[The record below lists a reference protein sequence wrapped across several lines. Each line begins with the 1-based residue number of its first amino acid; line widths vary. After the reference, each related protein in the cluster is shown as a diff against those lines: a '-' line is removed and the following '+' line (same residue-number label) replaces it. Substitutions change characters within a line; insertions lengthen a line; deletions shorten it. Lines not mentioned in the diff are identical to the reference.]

1 MSLLTGQVLHEQ
13 LSVIM
18 AALSQAAVVEICELV
33 EGAFAGLRTEN
44 QQLKS
49 RLDLIEAVVVRGSF
63 GSKEAEQPEDGEGKT
78 GEGAQVSGEELP
90 DVVLIKDEDSDIE
103 KEDVMPSSTTRQKKR
118 HRTRDKELDRTVSV
132 KAPVGG
138 QDEVTMYS
146 DALGCSSQLADE
158 DTTTGESCQS
168 FAPLEEPEV
177 HIVGQDSHLSYM
189 STSAVM
195 DGPASTN
202 ISAAWSEPLQSQV
215 TLAHFDHNAPGDAFG
230 LKMISV
236 SGSAPV
242 DHSDPTFEYQ
252 VGDLADAYGGCK
264 GRRFICSV
272 CNKTF
277 ATSQNLDVHM
287 RIHTGEKPFTC
298 QQCGKRFTQSAH
310 LKSHLNIHTGL
321 RPFACTTC
329 SRSFVAKYALK
340 MHVKKC
346 HANG

>member
-1 MSLLTGQVLHEQ
+1 MSLLTGQALQEQ

-33 EGAFAGLRTEN
+33 DGALAGLRTEN

-63 GSKEAEQPEDGEGKT
+63 GSKEAEQPQPQPGDGGAEAGED
-78 GEGAQVSGEELP
+78 AQMSGEELP
-90 DVVLIKDEDSDIE
+90 DVVLIKDEDSDVE

-118 HRTRDKELDRTVSV
+118 HRVRDKELDR
-132 KAPVGG
+132 KAGS
-138 QDEVTMYS
+138 QDGVTMYS
-146 DALGCSSQLADE
+146 DTLGCSPTPAAD
-158 DTTTGESCQS
+158 DTTAAESCPS

-177 HIVGQDSHLSYM
+177 HLVGQDSRLSYM
-189 STSAVM
+189 STTAVM
-195 DGPASTN
+195 DGPSSTN
-202 ISAAWSEPLQSQV
+202 ISSAWSEPLQSHV
-215 TLAHFDHNAPGDAFG
+215 TLAHFDHNPPGDAFG

-242 DHSDPTFEYQ
+242 GHNDTTFEYQ
-252 VGDLADAYGGCK
+252 TGDLADAYGGGK

-287 RIHTGEKPFTC
+287 RIHTGEKPFIC

-310 LKSHLNIHTGL
+310 LKSHLNIHTGM

-329 SRSFVAKYALK
+329 SRSFIANHALK

-346 HANG
+346 HTNG